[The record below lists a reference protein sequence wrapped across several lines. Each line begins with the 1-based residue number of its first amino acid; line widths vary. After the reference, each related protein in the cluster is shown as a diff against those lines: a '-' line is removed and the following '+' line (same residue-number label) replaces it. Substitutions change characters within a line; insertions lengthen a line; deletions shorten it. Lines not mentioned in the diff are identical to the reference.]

1 MIAPA
6 AYDKGKPEE
15 TKHIMP
21 IVLGCIADDYTG
33 ASDLANTL
41 TRNGL
46 RTIQTIGIPDVGF
59 EMPEVDA
66 AVIAMKI
73 RSIGAG
79 EAVAAARSA
88 HRWLEA
94 RGAAHVLYK
103 VCSTFDSTEA
113 GNIGPVTEALRDDTG
128 AGTVLVTPAFPETGR
143 TVYFGNLFVGTLP
156 LDESPMKDHPLNP
169 MRDANLVRVLQRQS
183 KGKIGLADLFTVSKG
198 ADALR
203 ARLAELENGGHAAAI
218 ADAVFE
224 RDLEV
229 LGEVAAGARLSTGAS
244 GLGLG
249 LARALVRAGRIKGE
263 AASSAEVA
271 QPVGGY
277 AAVLAGSCSAATLE
291 QIAVAERT
299 MPVLRLSQER
309 LVEGHGEAERA
320 VSWALE
326 HIAAGPVLIAASD
339 VPGAVAKIQ
348 EKYGREA
355 SGHAIEQGM
364 AAIAARLAAA
374 GARRFVLAGGE
385 TSGAAVDKLR
395 VPAFLVGPEIAPGV
409 PLLRS
414 VGQAGPDLLMA
425 LKSGNFGGPD
435 FFGKAL
441 SLMR

>member
-1 MIAPA
+1 MA
-6 AYDKGKPEE
+6 
-15 TKHIMP
+15 

-46 RTIQTIGIPDVGF
+46 RTIQTVGLPDAGF

-73 RSIGAG
+73 RYIPAG
-79 EAVAAARSA
+79 QAAAAARSA
-88 HRWLEA
+88 HRWLGA
-94 RGAAHVLYK
+94 RGVDHVLYK
-103 VCSTFDSTEA
+103 ICSTFDSTDA
-113 GNIGPVTEALRDDTG
+113 GNIGPITEALRANVG
-128 AGTVLVTPAFPETGR
+128 AGAVLVTPAFPETGR
-143 TVYFGNLFVGTLP
+143 TVYFGNLFVGAVP
-156 LDESPMKDHPLNP
+156 LNESPMKDHPLNP
-169 MRDANLVRVLQRQS
+169 MRDANLVRLLQRQS
-183 KGKIGLADLFTVSKG
+183 KEKIGLIDLFTVSNG

-203 ARLAELENGGHAAAI
+203 ARLAELEASGHTAAI

-229 LGEVAAGARLSTGAS
+229 LGEVAAESRLSTGAS

-249 LARALVRAGRIKGE
+249 LARALVKAGRVKGGAADTAE
-263 AASSAEVA
+263 AAR
-271 QPVGGY
+271 PVGGH

-309 LVEGHGEAERA
+309 LVEGRGETGLALA
-320 VSWALE
+320 WALE
-326 HIAAGPVLIAASD
+326 RIAADPVLIAASD
-339 VPGAVAKIQ
+339 DPEAVAQIQ
-348 EKYGREA
+348 AKYGREA

-364 AAIAARLAAA
+364 AAIAAGLVAA
-374 GARRFVLAGGE
+374 GVRRLVVAGGE

-435 FFGKAL
+435 FFEKAL
-441 SLMR
+441 RLMR